1 MPQFPVTT
9 RPERT
14 SDDIAADR
22 KAANAFF
29 ARYAATGSPRT
40 QRDRNAL
47 IRFYSYDWNLICCA
61 IEATEWS
68 RTHADDSAA
77 RRAARR
83 AERAAQAALNDIPA
97 RDDSRLHPYVHAAT
111 MKRLPT
117 PGVTPRP
124 VSERLTAR
132 GQADRF
138 WARCLN
144 PTAKYR
150 AAVLND
156 ADLSFS
162 QWLLLHPGY
171 GPLQDA
177 PEGYAGTLRLPKSQ
191 RFVRGSI
198 RPAGITYDRALE
210 IALAALANIRH

>member
-29 ARYAATGSPRT
+29 ARYAATGSPRI
-40 QRDRNAL
+40 QRARDAL
-47 IRFYSYDWNLICCA
+47 IRFYSYDWNLICCV

-77 RRAARR
+77 HRAARR

-97 RDDSRLHPYVHAAT
+97 RDDSRLRPYVHTAT
-111 MKRLPT
+111 MKRMPN

-138 WARCLN
+138 WTLCLN
-144 PTAKYR
+144 PTAKFR
-150 AAVLND
+150 GAALHD
-156 ADLSFS
+156 ADQPFS

-171 GPLQDA
+171 GPLHDA
-177 PEGYAGTLRLPKSQ
+177 PDGYAGTLRLPRSQ
-191 RFVRGSI
+191 RFVPGSI
-198 RPAGITYDRALE
+198 RPAGISYDRALE
-210 IALAALANIRH
+210 IALAALDNTSH

>member
-1 MPQFPVTT
+1 MPQFPITT

-29 ARYAATGSPRT
+29 ARYTTTDSPRT
-40 QRDRNAL
+40 QRDRDAL
-47 IRFYSYDWNLICCA
+47 LRFYSYDWNLICCV
-61 IEATEWS
+61 IEATEWA
-68 RTHADDSAA
+68 RIHADDSAA
-77 RRAARR
+77 HRAARR
-83 AERAAQAALNDIPA
+83 AERAAEAALNDIPA
-97 RDDSRLHPYVHAAT
+97 RVDSRLRPYVHAAT
-111 MKRLPT
+111 MKRMPT
-117 PGVTPRP
+117 PGVTRRP

-138 WARCLN
+138 WALCQN
-144 PTAKYR
+144 PTAKFR

-156 ADLSFS
+156 ADQPFS

-177 PEGYAGTLRLPKSQ
+177 PDGYAGTLRLPKSQ
-191 RFVRGSI
+191 RFVPGSV
-198 RPAGITYDRALE
+198 RPAGISYDRALE
-210 IALAALANIRH
+210 IALAALDNTSH

>member
-29 ARYAATGSPRT
+29 RRYASTGTGKS
-40 QRDRNAL
+40 QRDTDAL
-47 IRFYSYDWNLICCA
+47 IRFYSYDWNLICCVL
-61 IEATEWS
+61 EATEWS
-68 RTHADDSAA
+68 RIHADDTAA
-77 RRAARR
+77 HRAARR

-97 RDDSRLHPYVHAAT
+97 RDDSRLRQHVHATTA
-111 MKRLPT
+111 KRMP
-117 PGVTPRP
+117 PQGVAPRP

-138 WARCLN
+138 WALCLN
-144 PTAKYR
+144 PTVKFR
-150 AAVLND
+150 ATVLHD
-156 ADLSFS
+156 DDQPFS

-191 RFVRGSI
+191 RFVPGTI
-198 RPAGITYDRALE
+198 RPAGISYDRALE
-210 IALAALANIRH
+210 IALAVLHNTSH

>member
-1 MPQFPVTT
+1 MHQFPVTT

-22 KAANAFF
+22 KTANAFF
-29 ARYAATGSPRT
+29 ARYANTGSPRT
-40 QRDRNAL
+40 QRDRDAL
-47 IRFYSYDWNLICCA
+47 IRFYSYDWNLICCVM
-61 IEATEWS
+61 EASEWS
-68 RTHADDSAA
+68 RIHAGDTTAHRTA
-77 RRAARR
+77 RRAKR
-83 AERAAQAALNDIPA
+83 ATQAALNDFPT
-97 RDDSRLHPYVHAAT
+97 RDDSRLRPYVHAAT

-124 VSERLTAR
+124 VGERLTAR

-144 PTAKYR
+144 PTAKFR

-156 ADLSFS
+156 DQPFS
-162 QWLLLHPGY
+162 QWLLLHPSY

-177 PEGYAGTLRLPKSQ
+177 PEGYSGTLRLPKSQ
-191 RFVRGSI
+191 RFVPGYV
-198 RPAGITYDRALE
+198 RPAGIS
-210 IALAALANIRH
+210 